1 MTTPRKERE
10 QMRKRVGDVSVY
22 PARSMT
28 ASEIVDDLLTKAR
41 PLQKGV
47 VQSMSSHRLLN
58 LFERLVKVAQDR
70 KNFGTWEKGQ
80 PKWMRV
86 TLDRIREE
94 LLLRTYPRE
103 EE

>member
-1 MTTPRKERE
+1 MPK
-10 QMRKRVGDVSVY
+10 QDVSTY

-41 PLQKGV
+41 PIPKGV
-47 VQSMSSHRLLN
+47 VQSMSSHRLIN
-58 LFERLVKVAQDR
+58 LFERLIKVAQDR

-86 TLDRIREE
+86 TLDRVREE
-94 LLLRTYPRE
+94 LVNRTWPKVE
-103 EE
+103 E